1 MEVTDIDDTGD
12 IDNNTYTIHF
22 CDPER
27 MPYNVEKENN
37 MGDDG
42 AFFCQPLP
50 PKTISKLVKQIHDT
64 NKKIIKI
71 EITGHAANDGRS
83 QIDSPMMRCG
93 PLSHE
98 VLAFLLSQFPFDNKI
113 LLIKNKTC
121 YSNSNLPKHDDL
133 PDEYK
138 QANYV
143 PSDNETN
150 DFYSLLM
157 TNYDITQILSLA
169 FTSVNK
175 MCYYYGGV
183 DQNQTGEA
191 DIALIQRKAKS
202 LTNDKEEK
210 FWNVNDKQTTDV
222 RKQQRDSYCNQ
233 LRQDLQSL
241 QQQNNNHYNDQYNFP
256 PPPKCS
262 QMPYGGGNIQLNN
275 GFPTN
280 FMPYANNLSSQ
291 QQYYQQMPYSN
302 NNNNNNNNIPFNQV
316 NNYTNPVSLQS
327 PQYQQ
332 NPYINNNINNN
343 TTNTNNHNVDVPT
356 YQTMQ
361 QQGQNDSNTNINGG
375 TTNSDGGNQTEK
387 NNGNVFCDLKSG
399 ICCGCKWW

>member
-1 MEVTDIDDTGD
+1 MEVADIDKTGE
-12 IDNNTYTIHF
+12 IEKNTYTIHF

-241 QQQNNNHYNDQYNFP
+241 QQQNNNQYYVGNNQYQTLLPNNFPSP
-256 PPPKCS
+256 PPP
-262 QMPYGGGNIQLNN
+262 QYQQ
-275 GFPTN
+275 GFPPN
-280 FMPYANNLSSQ
+280 FMPNANNFSSQ
-291 QQYYQQMPYSN
+291 QPYYQQMPYSN
-302 NNNNNNNNIPFNQV
+302 NNIPFNNV
-316 NNYTNPVSLQS
+316 SNYINPVSLQS

-332 NPYINNNINNN
+332 NPYSMQPNNNISPNN
-343 TTNTNNHNVDVPT
+343 TANTDNRNVGGLT
-356 YQTMQ
+356 SQTTQ
-361 QQGQNDSNTNINGG
+361 QQYQNDSNTHNININSVA
-375 TTNSDGGNQTEK
+375 TNSDGGNPTEK